1 MRSEHA
7 KNGLYMLF
15 RSFYSGEQLS
25 EVDETVQILLAAGMI
40 RVLDG
45 VDDTLE

>member
-1 MRSEHA
+1 
-7 KNGLYMLF
+7 MLF
-15 RSFYSGEQLS
+15 RSIYSGEQLS

-45 VDDTLE
+45 VEDCLASAPVGDSVVN